1 MNEPLPESVL
11 DALRAWNTPSIANA
25 VELFDVRP
33 RNEGFASGAIRC
45 IFPHFPVMVGYAVT
59 ASIRAASP
67 PPPDARAQTLA
78 LYDHVLSMPGPRVVV
93 IKDLDDPP
101 AIGSFWGEVN
111 GNTFRAHGC
120 IGVVTDGGVRD
131 VDEVEG
137 IGFHYFAREVIVSHA
152 YIHVVEVGRPVE
164 IGGLT
169 IHPGDLIHG
178 DKHGVM
184 TVPREIAH
192 LVPEAAQ
199 RIEERE
205 RALIDY
211 CKSPGFTSEG
221 LRELQRT
228 LPQPQAPERGTTAA
242 GSYT

>member
-1 MNEPLPESVL
+1 MEPLPDSVL
-11 DALRAWNTPSIANA
+11 EELRAWNTPSVANA

-33 RNEGFASGAIRC
+33 RNEGFASGAIKC
-45 IFPHFPVMVGYAVT
+45 IFPHFPVVVGYAVT
-59 ASIRAASP
+59 ATIRANDRP
-67 PPPDARAQTLA
+67 PQDARARTLA
-78 LYDHVLSMPGPRVVV
+78 LYDHVLSLPAPRVVV

-101 AIGSFWGEVN
+101 AVGSFWGEVN
-111 GNTFRAHGC
+111 GNTFKAHGC

-131 VDEVEG
+131 LDEVEAL
-137 IGFHYFAREVIVSHA
+137 GFQYFAREVIVSHA
-152 YIHVVEVGRPVE
+152 YVHVVEVGIPVE

-169 IHPGDLIHG
+169 IRPGDLIHA

-192 LVPEAAQ
+192 LVPEAAR

-211 CKSPGFTSEG
+211 CKSPQFTSEG

-242 GSYT
+242 GTYT